1 MNPLI
6 GMEEGEFSEARKD
19 LAALEKDYKKAG
31 LVTIAYEVDSYDPDY
46 DYWGKTTRYK
56 LVDK

>member
-1 MNPLI
+1 
-6 GMEEGEFSEARKD
+6 MEEGEFSEARKD